1 MIMYTACNNTY
12 FDLYFDMWI
21 TCANKFYPD
30 MPKYVAIG
38 DATDEQLDRCLDA
51 GAAPIPFAI
60 RKQREDETWFNYRQ
74 IFFLLRWQHM
84 PWQLN
89 EHILETQ
96 INCLAVQ
103 TQHFDLAGIEHLRL
117 CRIKRGK
124 PGGLS
129 AAVFTPDAAKKVT
142 EKALSWNDNPPLGDH
157 PINLWTAQNI
167 PFIEM
172 LAEQQFKTLEETL
185 EPWTC
190 WITAGTSANFTHDE
204 KIYILKHYAK
214 MAGVEL

>member
-30 MPKYVAIG
+30 LKKYIAIG
-38 DATDEQLDRCLDA
+38 DATDEQIEYCTQS
-51 GAAPIPFAI
+51 GAIPMPFSV
-60 RKQREDETWFNYRQ
+60 RKQREDEEWQEYKGV
-74 IFFLLRWQHM
+74 FFLLRWQHM

-103 TQHFDLAGIEHLRL
+103 TQKFDLDGIQHLRI
-117 CRIKRGK
+117 CRMKRGK

-129 AAVFTPDAAKKVT
+129 AAVFTPDAAKRVT
-142 EKALSWNDNPPLGDH
+142 ETALTWIDNPPKGDH
-157 PINLWTAQNI
+157 EINYWTGQNI
-167 PFIEM
+167 PYVEV
-172 LAEQQFKTLEETL
+172 LAEQQFKTLDDKL
-185 EPWTC
+185 ESWTC
-190 WITAGTSANFTHDE
+190 WITAGTSANFTHDQKKE
-204 KIYILKHYAK
+204 ILKHYTK